1 MPDWPSLL
9 LGVAALIGHAAI
21 WVGFI
26 NRLHAAGLHRWLV
39 DGLTMLAFLALGGYP
54 LALVLVLLGI
64 GSDNPTLFGSPVLG
78 QALGC
83 YTTLCAIAA
92 PIAVATRFYW
102 RLHPERR
109 VPARTAIEELD
120 LAAPCGPGVVAA
132 GLPRVLASLPG
143 NQLLR
148 LSVEHTELPIPNLPP
163 KHDGLK
169 IAMLS
174 DLHMSGRLSIDYFR
188 QVVERT
194 QAWEPDLIALCGD
207 LVERPKCL
215 DWIDSTLAR
224 LHAPGGVWFVLGNH
238 DERVEI
244 GQLRQRLTAH
254 SLRDVGGRS
263 VETTLRGAPTVV
275 CGNEAPWLGSPP
287 QLPPADKTTLRLALL
302 HGPDEFPWA
311 VANGVH
317 LALAGHTHGGQICM
331 PGLGAIACPS
341 RYGARYAAGLFRRG
355 GTTLLV
361 GRGTGSLAP
370 LRYFCPP
377 ELTLLTLRS
386 VSGA

>member
-1 MPDWPSLL
+1 MPDWPSVLL
-9 LGVAALIGHAAI
+9 AAVALVGHGAL

-26 NRLHAAGLHRWLV
+26 NRLHAAGWPRWVV
-39 DGLTMLAFLALGGYP
+39 DGLTLLAFLALGGYP
-54 LALVLVLLGI
+54 IALVLECLR
-64 GSDNPTLFGSPVLG
+64 STNPIPLG
-78 QALGC
+78 QGLAW
-83 YTTLCAIAA
+83 YTTLCAVVA
-92 PIAVATRFYW
+92 PIAVATRLYW
-102 RLHPERR
+102 RFHPERR
-109 VPARTAIEELD
+109 VTTQKEVETHDI
-120 LAAPCGPGVVAA
+120 AAACGPRVVSR

-148 LSVEHTELPIPNLPP
+148 LSIEQTELPIPRLPP
-163 KHDGLK
+163 RHDGLK

-188 QVVERT
+188 QVVEQT
-194 QAWEPDLIALCGD
+194 LAWEPDLIALCGD
-207 LVERPKCL
+207 LIERPKCL
-215 DWIDSTLAR
+215 DWIDATLGR
-224 LHAPGGVWFVLGNH
+224 LKAPNGVWFVLGNH
-238 DERVEI
+238 DERVDI
-244 GQLRQRLTAH
+244 PQLRQRLTDLG
-254 SLRDVGGRS
+254 LRDVGGKT
-263 VETTLRGAPTVV
+263 VETTLRGAPAVV
-275 CGNEAPWLGSPP
+275 CGNESPWLGEPP
-287 QLPPADKTTLRLALL
+287 QLPPADGASLRLALL

-311 VANGVH
+311 VHSGVH

-355 GTTLLV
+355 GTTMYV

-386 VSGA
+386 EPRA